1 MWIEVCQIL
10 GKVSQSSLYLKEKPP
25 KGCLWSLVRLTKI
38 QATTRPDYLWPEIWS
53 SMSKAAQKKEKQQW
67 AIEKPKLENAR
78 NTERRLFHRSGR
90 RRVQGNHQKNAS
102 EKLEIQMEATMP
114 CKLRT
119 KKRSNKS
126 RGTDDETKGSN
137 KIQKTKH
144 ACIVEAHESN
154 RKRFES
160 TLPKDHEDHIAE
172 KGPNSMSHYNLVHK
186 FVPMPQAMKIP
197 DVKAAVD
204 KGWELPAWQMTKERS
219 KKASFLKH
227 TKTKRKSTSVHV
239 WTFVISKNAEL
250 EPKYQKYKG
259 RVVLR
264 SDMVK
269 DDSGS
274 YPVLTEQGSSA
285 SQMPAAKIMDVIA
298 RQPDCAGQAAD
309 AVAACTQVKLEE
321 LPDCSKFPNQNV
333 QICGYVFHDTNGQKK

>member
-1 MWIEVCQIL
+1 
-10 GKVSQSSLYLKEKPP
+10 
-25 KGCLWSLVRLTKI
+25 
-38 QATTRPDYLWPEIWS
+38 
-53 SMSKAAQKKEKQQW
+53 MSKAAQKKEKQQW
-67 AIEKPKLENAR
+67 AIKKPKLENAR
-78 NTERRLFHRSGR
+78 ALRGIYFIDPGDGDFKETIK
-90 RRVQGNHQKNAS
+90 KNAS

-204 KGWELPAWQMTKERS
+204 KRMGVASVADDQRKEQKGVILEAHKD
-219 KKASFLKH
+219 KKK
-227 TKTKRKSTSVHV
+227 VH
-239 WTFVISKNAEL
+239 FGIRMDICHLKNAEL

-264 SDMVK
+264 GDMVK

-274 YPVLTEQGSSA
+274 YPVLTEQGSYA
-285 SQMPAAKIMDVIA
+285 SQMPAAKVMDVIA
-298 RQPDCAGQAAD
+298 RQDDCTGQTAD
-309 AVAACTQVKLEE
+309 AVAACTQVKMEDAPRLLKIPKSECPDLWIR
-321 LPDCSKFPNQNV
+321 LPRHQWPKKIEKHWRSHWFLSNEICTDTYLLASCGKDSLRKF
-333 QICGYVFHDTNGQKK
+333 YWD